1 MAVLRPNK
9 ITTYIEHGR
18 ADVLR
23 LNKILI
29 YKNMAVLSEL
39 ASVLNPIK
47 YQHSQNMVVLSV
59 LALRPNKIPTYIE
72 HGRIKRTNFQKPNK
86 MPTF

>member
-23 LNKILI
+23 LNKILT
-29 YKNMAVLSEL
+29 YKNMAILSEL

-47 YQHSQNMVVLSV
+47 YQHS
-59 LALRPNKIPTYIE
+59 
-72 HGRIKRTNFQKPNK
+72 
-86 MPTF
+86 

>member
-9 ITTYIEHGR
+9 IPTYIEHGR

-23 LNKILI
+23 LNKIPA
-29 YKNMAVLSEL
+29 YKNTAVLSEL

-47 YQHSQNMVVLSV
+47 YQHS
-59 LALRPNKIPTYIE
+59 
-72 HGRIKRTNFQKPNK
+72 
-86 MPTF
+86 